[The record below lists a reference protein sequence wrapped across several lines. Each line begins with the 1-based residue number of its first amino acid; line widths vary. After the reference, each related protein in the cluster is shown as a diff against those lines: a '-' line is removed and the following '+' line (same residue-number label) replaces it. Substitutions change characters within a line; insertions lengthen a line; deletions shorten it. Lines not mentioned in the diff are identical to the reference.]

1 MRDLHLAQYAARAS
15 FPPSTLS
22 KQDRERKR
30 TKPFRV
36 ENASALLLLFN
47 QMHIW
52 GDRALSA
59 GREEAQM
66 LLNIQTDYLFFPFP
80 AFLLCSFIHIRR
92 TRRPPPPAPHCWKRC
107 LSTETA
113 AAGSGS
119 SVCIRNIKSFCRSLL
134 LNEIFTS
141 SHPARREGY
150 LVDEDIWSKGLSSI
164 NYHD

>member
-1 MRDLHLAQYAARAS
+1 MQAHAS
-15 FPPSTLS
+15 FPPSRVR

-30 TKPFRV
+30 TKPFWV
-36 ENASALLLLFN
+36 ENASVLLLLFN

-52 GDRALSA
+52 WDGALST

-66 LLNIQTDYLFFPFP
+66 LLNIQTDYLLSPFP

-92 TRRPPPPAPHCWKRC
+92 TTRPPPPATHCWKRC
-107 LSTETA
+107 LSTETV

-141 SHPARREGY
+141 SRSAWRQGY
-150 LVDEDIWSKGLSSI
+150 LVNEDIRSKGLSSI